1 MSQNN
6 KDDDNP
12 TRQRKNRN
20 RRGGR
25 RRRRRQ
31 KPPQSES
38 AEPGHAGQAES
49 GESGRKKSQEPDGGG
64 PQRSGSKKSGN
75 GGRGKRNP
83 RDKRA
88 KLTRPA
94 RRVDNLSPNERART
108 RFDVSPRLMGLPKS
122 IDPPPRK
129 ISINWENNPV
139 EQKVERKVSDLVV
152 FPGEFGWLSDEQ
164 VDELAQRIEP
174 HDIGLDQCLSLRG
187 ALMQERAVYSH
198 REMMGRSHM
207 LRRRYENGEG
217 VLALSRRFQYPPVG
231 LFRAILTS
239 RGWSKVRIRD
249 SLRAPVKR
257 LSERDCAEFKE
268 AEEHDRVTNVDQAET
283 HVRANTFEDIL
294 CDYFEKEGVRFRRQE
309 ELLAEQQKEHG
320 RPISTPDLLMIDLV
334 EINGVPI
341 SWIDAKHFYGA
352 NLSFP
357 RKKTK
362 KQVGR
367 YVDEWGTGA
376 VVYRHGF
383 CAGLKVGG
391 ALLLDSSPLDLS
403 KLIQD

>member
-1 MSQNN
+1 MSQND
-6 KDDDNP
+6 KDNDNR

-25 RRRRRQ
+25 RRGKRQ
-31 KPPQSES
+31 KPPQPKPAES
-38 AEPGHAGQAES
+38 GHADQAES
-49 GESGRKKSQEPDGGG
+49 RKSERKKSQKPNGGG
-64 PQRSGSKKSGN
+64 SQRSGSRKSGK

-88 KLTRPA
+88 KLSRPA
-94 RRVDNLSPNERART
+94 RKVDDLSANERART
-108 RFDVSPRLMGLPKS
+108 RYEVSPRLMGLPKT

-129 ISINWENNPV
+129 ISITWKNSPV
-139 EQKVERKVSDLVV
+139 EQKVERKVSELVV

-164 VDELAQRIEP
+164 VDELAQRIEQ
-174 HDIGLDQCLSLRG
+174 HDIGLDQCLSLRS

-198 REMMGRSHM
+198 REMMGRSNM
-207 LRRRYENGEG
+207 LRLRYENGEG
-217 VLALSRRFQYPPVG
+217 VLSLSRRFQYPPVG

-249 SLRAPVKR
+249 SLRDPVKR
-257 LSERDCAEFKE
+257 LSQRDCAEFKE

-283 HVRANTFEDIL
+283 HVRADTFEDIL
-294 CDYFEKEGVRFRRQE
+294 CDYFESEGVRFRRQE
-309 ELLAEQQKEHG
+309 ELLEEQKKEHG
-320 RPISTPDLLMIDLV
+320 RPINTPDLLMIDLV

-357 RKKTK
+357 KKKTK

-403 KLIQD
+403 RLIQD

>member
-1 MSQNN
+1 
-6 KDDDNP
+6 
-12 TRQRKNRN
+12 
-20 RRGGR
+20 
-25 RRRRRQ
+25 
-31 KPPQSES
+31 
-38 AEPGHAGQAES
+38 
-49 GESGRKKSQEPDGGG
+49 
-64 PQRSGSKKSGN
+64 
-75 GGRGKRNP
+75 
-83 RDKRA
+83 
-88 KLTRPA
+88 
-94 RRVDNLSPNERART
+94 
-108 RFDVSPRLMGLPKS
+108 MGIPKS

-129 ISINWENNPV
+129 ISLTWENNPV
-139 EQKVERKVSDLVV
+139 AQKVEREVSDLVV

-164 VDELAQRIEP
+164 VDELAQRIER

-198 REMMGRSHM
+198 RDMMGRSHMLRRRYENGEGVLSLSRRFQYPPVGLFRAILTSRGWSKVRRAVYSHRDMMGRSHM

-249 SLRAPVKR
+249 SLRAPAKR

-294 CDYFEKEGVRFRRQE
+294 CDYFEGEGVRFRRQE

-403 KLIQD
+403 RLIQD